1 MRWQTTAV
9 LAVILIALGAFYYV
23 YEVRMGPEREKTEG
37 RKGRVFAVEPADVAE
52 VELKRTDSTVTLKRE
67 GDAWQ
72 ILAPVKA
79 RGDRGPIDETVTS
92 IVTARMDREIEADP
106 KALGDFGLD
115 RPAAEA
121 TLKLK
126 DGKQIG
132 LILGAKSP
140 TGVWVYAREAGKP
153 AVFVVGDSVLRD
165 TTRPVAEFRDKT
177 VLAFD
182 QKDVTGLEIDTRDEK
197 IALEQADG
205 RWKLTR
211 PRPLPADADTVRD
224 FLEKLRA
231 ARVKEFA
238 ADAPRSLEP
247 FGLDKPIR
255 LDVQTGRDKDRATKT
270 LLVGRADPAKK
281 GVFAMRPGESTVMLI
296 PDETWAAVPKNL
308 AVLRDKTL
316 VGFDRD
322 KVTQI
327 EIESAKGAVTLA
339 KDGER
344 WKITAPQPLAADQ
357 VEAGAVLF
365 KLRDLRA
372 QAFLS
377 DDASGIPRYLA
388 KPTVRVNITEQGASA
403 PRTVLLAPSPE
414 KRAGAPS
421 AYAAVAGQGPVV
433 LVDGKALDELARSP
447 DDLRDRT
454 LLSGLEPRISSA
466 RVRGR
471 PEHRGRTERRERLEA
486 RRGRKGR
493 GQGRDRG
500 QSPLR
505 AAGAQ
510 VEDDRCADRRRAGQ
524 IRSRRSD
531 ARGDAPESGRQ
542 RGRRAARGQAR
553 GRAGLGQAGR
563 RRRSTP
569 STSSSS
575 ATRRRCRT
583 TSRADQA
590 SSPSSR

>member
-23 YEVRMGPEREKTEG
+23 YEVRLGPEREKTEG
-37 RKGRVFAVEPADVAE
+37 RKGRVFAVEPSDVAE
-52 VELKRTDSTVTLKRE
+52 VELKRTDSTVKLKRE
-67 GDAWQ
+67 GDGWQ
-72 ILAPVKA
+72 ILEPVNA

-92 IVTARMDREIEADP
+92 IVTARMDREIDADP

-121 TLKLK
+121 TLRLK

-132 LILGAKSP
+132 LVLGAKSP

-182 QKDVTGLEIDTRDEK
+182 QKDVTGLEIDMRDTK

-205 RWKLTR
+205 RWKLTK
-211 PRPLPADADTVRD
+211 PRALPADADTVRD

-247 FGLDKPIR
+247 FGLDKPVR
-255 LDVQTGRDKDRATKT
+255 LDIQTGRDKDRATKT

-296 PDETWAAVPKNL
+296 PDETWTAVPKNV
-308 AVLRDKTL
+308 AVLRDKTI

-322 KVTQI
+322 KVTRI
-327 EIESAKGAVTLA
+327 EIESPKGAVTLA
-339 KDGER
+339 KEGDR
-344 WKITAPQPLAADQ
+344 WKITAPEALAADQ

-372 QAFLS
+372 QAFLT

-403 PRTVLLAPSPE
+403 PRTVLLAPSTE
-414 KRAGAPS
+414 QRGGAAS
-421 AYAAVAGQGPVV
+421 AYAAVAGQGRVV
-433 LVDGKALDELARSP
+433 LVDGKALEDLGRSSN
-447 DDLRDRT
+447 DLRDRT
-454 LLSGLEPRISSA
+454 LLSGLEPRDIKRM
-466 RVRGR
+466 RVRAG
-471 PEHRGRTERRERLEA
+471 GQTVVLERSGESDWKLVEGGSGTA
-486 RRGRKGR
+486 KSATV
-493 GQGRDRG
+493 DNLLY
-500 QSPLR
+500 SLR
-505 AAGAQ
+505 ALKWKTIAAPTGDEPARYGLDAPTLEVTLLKADGSEAGALL
-510 VEDDRCADRRRAGQ
+510 VGKREG
-524 IRSRRSD
+524 
-531 ARGDAPESGRQ
+531 
-542 RGRRAARGQAR
+542 GQAWVKLR
-553 GRAGLGQAGR
+553 TAPAIYTVDVKQLGEAPKVPDDFKG
-563 RRRSTP
+563 
-569 STSSSS
+569 
-575 ATRRRCRT
+575 
-583 TSRADQA
+583 
-590 SSPSSR
+590 

>member
-23 YEVRMGPEREKTEG
+23 YEVRLGPEREKVEG

-52 VELKRTDSTVTLKRE
+52 VQLKRGDSTVTLKRE
-67 GDAWQ
+67 GDGWQ
-72 ILAPVKA
+72 MLAPVGA

-106 KALGDFGLD
+106 KSLGDFGLD

-153 AVFVVGDSVLRD
+153 AVFVVGDTVLRD

-182 QKDVTGLEIDTRDEK
+182 QKDVTGLEIDMRDEK
-197 IALEQADG
+197 IGLEHADG
-205 RWKLTR
+205 RWKLTK
-211 PRPLPADADTVRD
+211 PRPLPADSDTVRD

-247 FGLDKPIR
+247 FGLDKPVR
-255 LDVQTGRDKDRATKT
+255 LDVHTGRDKDRATKS
-270 LLVGRADPAKK
+270 LLIGRADAAKK
-281 GVFAMRPGESTVMLI
+281 GVFAMRPGESTVLLI
-296 PDETWAAVPKNL
+296 PDETWTAVPKNV
-308 AVLRDKTL
+308 AVLRDKSI

-327 EIESAKGAVTLA
+327 EIESPKGAVTLA
-339 KDGER
+339 KDGDR
-344 WKITAPQPLAADQ
+344 WKITAPQALAADQ

-372 QAFLS
+372 QGFLT
-377 DDASGIPRYLA
+377 DDASGIPKYLA
-388 KPTVRVNITEQGASA
+388 KPTVRVNITEQGAAA

-414 KRAGAPS
+414 KRGGAPS
-421 AYAAVAGQGPVV
+421 AYAAVAGQGPVA
-433 LVDGKALDELARSP
+433 LVDGRALDELGRSL
-447 DDLRDRT
+447 DELRDRT
-454 LLSGLEPRISSA
+454 LLSGLEPRDIKRM
-466 RVRGR
+466 RVRAG
-471 PEHRGRTERRERLEA
+471 GKTVVVERSGESDWKLVEGGSGA
-486 RRGRKGR
+486 AKAATV
-493 GQGRDRG
+493 DNLLYA
-500 QSPLR
+500 LR
-505 AAGAQ
+505 ALKWKTIAAPTGDEPAKY
-510 VEDDRCADRRRAGQ
+510 GL
-524 IRSRRSD
+524 
-531 ARGDAPESGRQ
+531 DAPTLEVTLLKADGKE
-542 RGRRAARGQAR
+542 
-553 GRAGLGQAGR
+553 AGVLLVGKREG
-563 RRRSTP
+563 
-569 STSSSS
+569 
-575 ATRRRCRT
+575 
-583 TSRADQA
+583 DQA
-590 SSPSSR
+590 WVKLKASPAIYSVDVKQLGEAPKVPDDFKG

>member
-23 YEVRMGPEREKTEG
+23 YEVRLGPEREKTEG
-37 RKGRVFAVEPADVAE
+37 RKGRVFTVEPADVAE
-52 VELKRTDSTVTLKRE
+52 VELKRADSTVTLKRE
-67 GDAWQ
+67 GDGWQ
-72 ILAPVKA
+72 ILAPVNA
-79 RGDRGPIDETVTS
+79 RGDRGPVDETVTS

-106 KALGDFGLD
+106 KSLGDFGLD

-121 TLKLK
+121 TLTLK
-126 DGKQIG
+126 DGKHVG

-177 VLAFD
+177 VLAFEPR
-182 QKDVTGLEIDTRDEK
+182 DVTGLELDLRDDK

-211 PRPLPADADTVRD
+211 PRALPADGDTVRD

-238 ADAPRSLEP
+238 ADAPSSLSP
-247 FGLDKPIR
+247 FGLDKPVR
-255 LDVQTGRDKDRATKT
+255 LDVQTGREKDRATKT
-270 LLVGRADPAKK
+270 LLMGRADPAKK
-281 GVFAMRPGESTVMLI
+281 GVYAMRPGETAVMLI
-296 PDETWAAVPKNL
+296 PDETWTAVPKNV
-308 AVLRDKTL
+308 AVLRDKSL

-327 EIESAKGAVTLA
+327 EIESPKGAVTLA

-344 WKITAPQPLAADQ
+344 WKITAPQALAADQ

-372 QAFLS
+372 QAFLT

-388 KPTVRVNITEQGASA
+388 KPTVRVSITEQGAA
-403 PRTVLLAPSPE
+403 GPRTVLLAPSLE
-414 KRAGAPS
+414 KRGGAPS

-433 LVDGKALDELARSP
+433 LVDGKTLEELGRSA

-454 LLSGLEPRISSA
+454 LLSGLEPRDIKRM
-466 RVRGR
+466 RVRAG
-471 PEHRGRTERRERLEA
+471 GQTVVIERSGESDWKLVE
-486 RRGRKGR
+486 GGKGAAKAATV
-493 GQGRDRG
+493 DNLLYA
-500 QSPLR
+500 LR
-505 AAGAQ
+505 ALKWKTIAAPTGD
-510 VEDDRCADRRRAGQ
+510 EP
-524 IRSRRSD
+524 
-531 ARGDAPESGRQ
+531 ARYGLDAPTLEVTLVKADGSEAGMLLVGKRE
-542 RGRRAARGQAR
+542 GGQAWVKVK
-553 GRAGLGQAGR
+553 
-563 RRRSTP
+563 
-569 STSSSS
+569 
-575 ATRRRCRT
+575 
-583 TSRADQA
+583 
-590 SSPSSR
+590 SSPAIYTVDVKQLGEAPKVPDDFKG